1 MSYRILESV
10 HRPMLEEY
18 VKDLMLK
25 GWQPLGSI
33 AIAILPTG
41 REWPPIYTVHYAQAM
56 IQKEN

>member
-1 MSYRILESV
+1 
-10 HRPMLEEY
+10 MLEEY